1 MPENPKPP
9 DLLFS
14 VIYGAVG
21 LPSFAFLMMFVQ
33 SKTSNNIIF
42 GILSIIGFVI
52 PYILC
57 TMNIKYI
64 RKKGLHGFFSPF
76 LSREDRLN
84 FIYPAWERTVII
96 FFSMLFVMLMIS
108 VFTGKLR
115 N

>member
-1 MPENPKPP
+1 MPDNTKPP
-9 DLLFS
+9 SLIFS

-21 LPSFAFLMMFVQ
+21 LPAFAFIMMHFQ

-57 TMNIKYI
+57 TTNIRYI
-64 RKKGLHGFFSPF
+64 RKKGIRGFFDPPW
-76 LSREDRLN
+76 SRESRLN
-84 FIYPAWERTVII
+84 IIYPAWERTIII

-115 N
+115 H